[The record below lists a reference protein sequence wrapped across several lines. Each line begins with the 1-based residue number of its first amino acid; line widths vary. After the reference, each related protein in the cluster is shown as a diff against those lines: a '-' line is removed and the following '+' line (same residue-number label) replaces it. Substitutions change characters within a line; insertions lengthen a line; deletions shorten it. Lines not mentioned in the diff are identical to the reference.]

1 MCAKKDGEFV
11 NVKLGRSLA
20 GRFNRYVEEIWFPKA
35 VVIGNALKEYM
46 DRYVPPDGVKFE

>member
-1 MCAKKDGEFV
+1 MCSKKDGEFV